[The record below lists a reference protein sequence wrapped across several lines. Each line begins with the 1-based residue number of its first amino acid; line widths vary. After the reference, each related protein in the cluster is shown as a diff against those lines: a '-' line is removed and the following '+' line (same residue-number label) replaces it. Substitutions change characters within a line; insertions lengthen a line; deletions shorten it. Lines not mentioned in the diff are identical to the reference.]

1 MGWAS
6 VSHPNQGYY
15 LDLIGDSH
23 GSLGRHEEAVEA
35 YCRAVLDFHEQGT
48 EHAYAACLLKI
59 AICYR
64 ALGHEPYALRYLTT
78 CLPLLR
84 ELKLVDQEAVALREL
99 AACRVD
105 CSYAEPGAG

>member
-1 MGWAS
+1 
-6 VSHPNQGYY
+6 VSQPNQGYY

-35 YCRAVLDFHEQGT
+35 YCRAALEFHACGT

-59 AICYR
+59 AISYR
-64 ALGHEPYALRYLTT
+64 ALRLDRYALRYLDA

-84 ELKLVDQEAVALREL
+84 ELGLAKQETAALREL
-99 AACRVD
+99 AACRVQ
-105 CSYAEPGAG
+105 CSYAGGAQ

>member
-1 MGWAS
+1 MS
-6 VSHPNQGYY
+6 QPNQGYY

-35 YCRAVLDFHEQGT
+35 YCRAALEFHGRGT

-59 AICYR
+59 AISYR
-64 ALGHEPYALRYLTT
+64 ALGLERHALRYLTT

-84 ELKLVDQEAVALREL
+84 DLRLADQEAVALRER

-105 CSYAEPGAG
+105 CSYAEPRAG